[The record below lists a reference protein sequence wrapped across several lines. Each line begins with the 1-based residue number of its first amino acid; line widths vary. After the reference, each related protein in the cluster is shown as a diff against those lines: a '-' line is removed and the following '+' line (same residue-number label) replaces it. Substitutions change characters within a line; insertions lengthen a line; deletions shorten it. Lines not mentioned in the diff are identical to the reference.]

1 LFAVQHRIRGF
12 KSIMVCVGKNLDSEI
27 LIDCQPLLGGPHESH
42 PAYSGIHSI
51 LLLFSASLLEAQ
63 TTSPQATGSTDGPD
77 VTIMAPVTA
86 LASYMA
92 RVEGNVLPS
101 VFVDDGLVIVE
112 DFAPYVFSGKD
123 AAAQWDAG
131 FRHHTI
137 SLRDLKFSFG
147 PAHDFEC
154 TGDRAFLVLPTTWR
168 GFCKDRR
175 FEEHG
180 AWSFVLKNAAGQWRI
195 LAYGWGATDLQDWPA
210 KTQ

>member
-1 LFAVQHRIRGF
+1 MRVMRHIRGT
-12 KSIMVCVGKNLDSEI
+12 
-27 LIDCQPLLGGPHESH
+27 
-42 PAYSGIHSI
+42 HSI
-51 LLLFSASLLEAQ
+51 LLLLSASLLGAQ

-77 VTIMAPVTA
+77 AAIMAPVTA

-92 RVEGNVLPS
+92 RVEGNVLPP

-131 FRHHTI
+131 FRHHAVP
-137 SLRDLKFSFG
+137 LRDLKFSFG
-147 PAHDFEC
+147 PAHDFER
-154 TGDRAFLVLPTTWR
+154 TGDRVFLVLPTTWR
-168 GFCKDRR
+168 GFYKDRR

-210 KTQ
+210 KPQ